1 MAKRRSRMS
10 HRVKGSV
17 LDDCTSDCS
26 QTLFLLELH
35 ASLRRTTSRTP
46 REHNVVMLLLHATLS
61 NPHWLSD
68 RTQYILNVVERT
80 LLVRTANTNYTRP
93 VHDVIRGVHVT

>member
-1 MAKRRSRMS
+1 MS
-10 HRVKGSV
+10 LRVKGSV

-61 NPHWLSD
+61 NRLSD

-93 VHDVIRGVHVT
+93 VHDVIREGVHVT